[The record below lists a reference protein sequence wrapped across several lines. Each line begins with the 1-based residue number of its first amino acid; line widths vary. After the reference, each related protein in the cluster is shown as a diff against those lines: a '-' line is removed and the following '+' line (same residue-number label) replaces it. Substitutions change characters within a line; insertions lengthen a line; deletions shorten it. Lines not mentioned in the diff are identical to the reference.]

1 MAEINRFLEFLVNHG
16 GSDLMMMSG
25 SRSVV
30 RVHGE
35 LKAISFSN
43 ANSDIMTDDI
53 LRPLVYEILSNR
65 QIKNLE
71 EEGELDLAYELPGVS
86 RFRSNVYFQSH
97 GIAIAFRAIPSKIRT
112 LEELG
117 FPEGVKKLASIQR
130 GFVLVCGPSG
140 CGKTTTLA
148 AMVDYVNKTRHCHII
163 TIEEPIEYLH
173 SNINSII
180 TQRQV
185 GPHTDSFSS
194 ALRVAVR
201 QDPDVIMVGEMRDLE
216 TIETALTAAETG
228 HLVMSTLHT
237 LDAAETINRII
248 SVFPPYHQRQVRM
261 QLSNVIKGVISQR
274 LVPRADGKGRVPAV
288 EVMISTGRVRECI
301 DEKEKTKQLHEAI
314 AQGVTAYGMQTF
326 DQSLM
331 SLYTRKLITYEE
343 ALRQSSNPDDF
354 ALKISGISS
363 TSDLSWDQFE
373 HKDDTEE
380 GKEKIP
386 IDKFGDA

>member
-1 MAEINRFLEFLVNHG
+1 VAEINKFLEFLVEKG
-16 GSDLMMMSG
+16 GSDLMLMSG
-25 SRSVV
+25 SRAVV

-35 LKAISFSN
+35 LRAITFGT
-43 ANSDIMTDDI
+43 NSDIMTDQV
-53 LRPLVYEILSNR
+53 LRPLVYEILTNR

-148 AMVDYVNKTRHCHII
+148 AMVDYVNKNRHCHII

-173 SNINSII
+173 RNINSII

-216 TIETALTAAETG
+216 TISTALTTAETG
-228 HLVMSTLHT
+228 ALVFGTLHT
-237 LDAAETINRII
+237 DNAAKTINRIVN
-248 SVFPPYHQRQVRM
+248 VFPFEQRSQVRTLLSETLSGVVAQ
-261 QLSNVIKGVISQR
+261 QL
-274 LVPRADGKGRVPAV
+274 LTRADGTGMVAAAEILIGIPAISNAIR
-288 EVMISTGRVRECI
+288 EGKIEQMISIMETGRR
-301 DEKEKTKQLHEAI
+301 
-314 AQGVTAYGMQTF
+314 YGMQIL
-326 DQSLM
+326 DEHLLELVQSCKI
-331 SLYTRKLITYEE
+331 TPEAARKKARNKKLF
-343 ALRQSSNPDDF
+343 L
-354 ALKISGISS
+354 
-363 TSDLSWDQFE
+363 
-373 HKDDTEE
+373 
-380 GKEKIP
+380 
-386 IDKFGDA
+386 